1 MSEEIKES
9 TDGTLEQGDFKIK
22 KKPGRPRKLNKKD
35 DVAKIDLRKNKEEEV
50 KTEENAVEE
59 QATNEVPV
67 RDESRASEEV
77 SKENIEEAVEKP
89 TEESKE
95 EEVNVISEVK
105 EKEEEEK
112 FTPAEEPVAQQETR
126 QLPENVDKLVK
137 FMEETGGTVEDYVR
151 LNADYSNVD
160 SVTLLKEYYKHTRPH
175 LDNDEVTFLLEDNF
189 AYDEEVDEE
198 RDIRK
203 KKLAYKE
210 EIAKA
215 KNFLDNLKTK
225 YYDEIK
231 LRPGVTQDMQ
241 KAMDFFNRYNEEQ
254 EAVVKQH
261 ESFKQN
267 TKSFFTNNFK
277 GFDFNVGEKKFR
289 YDISDVDRLATEQSS
304 LSNFLGKF
312 LDESGNVKDF
322 NSYHKAIYSA
332 SNIDKIATNFYE
344 QGKADAIK
352 EINAKSKNISTEAR
366 KSPTGELTFGGFKIK
381 AVNGVDSSKL
391 KFKSKTK

>member
-1 MSEEIKES
+1 MSEEIKEEGS
-9 TDGTLEQGDFKIK
+9 FKMK
-22 KKPGRPRKLNKKD
+22 KKPGRPRKLNKAD
-35 DVAKIDLRKNKEEEV
+35 EPAKIDLSKKEEEV
-50 KTEENAVEE
+50 KTEGNAVEE

-67 RDESRASEEV
+67 RDESGTSEEV
-77 SKENIEEAVEKP
+77 SKENVEEAVEKP

-95 EEVNVISEVK
+95 EEVSVITEVEDK
-105 EKEEEEK
+105 EEEK

-175 LDNDEVTFLLEDNF
+175 LNNDEVTFLLEDNF

-261 ESFKQN
+261 ESFKKN
-267 TKSFFTNNFK
+267 TQSFFTDNFK

-289 YDISDVDRLATEQSS
+289 YDINDVDRLATEQSS

-312 LDESGNVKDF
+312 LDEGGNVKDF

-366 KSPTGELTFGGFKIK
+366 QSPSGELKFGGFKIK

>member
-1 MSEEIKES
+1 MSEEVKEEGS
-9 TDGTLEQGDFKIK
+9 FKIK
-22 KKPGRPRKLNKKD
+22 KKPGRPRKLNKAD
-35 DVAKIDLRKNKEEEV
+35 EPAKIDLSKKEEEV
-50 KTEENAVEE
+50 KTEENAIEE
-59 QATNEVPV
+59 QAANEVPV
-67 RDESRASEEV
+67 RDESGTSEEV
-77 SKENIEEAVEKP
+77 SKENVEEAVEKP

-95 EEVNVISEVK
+95 EEVSVITEIEDK
-105 EKEEEEK
+105 EEEK

-175 LDNDEVTFLLEDNF
+175 LNNDEVTFLLEDNF

-261 ESFKQN
+261 ESFKKN
-267 TKSFFTNNFK
+267 TQSFFTDNFK

-289 YDISDVDRLATEQSS
+289 YDINDVDRLATEQSS

-312 LDESGNVKDF
+312 LDEGGNVKDF

-366 KSPTGELTFGGFKIK
+366 QSPSGELKFGGFKIK